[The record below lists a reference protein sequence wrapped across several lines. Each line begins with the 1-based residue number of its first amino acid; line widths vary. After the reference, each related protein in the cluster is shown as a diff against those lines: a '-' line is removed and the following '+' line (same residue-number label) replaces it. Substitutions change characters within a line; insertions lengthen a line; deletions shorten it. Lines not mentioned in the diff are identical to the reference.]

1 MAKETSATQNLE
13 QHRKTLTKAR
23 FDSHG
28 VRKAAIAL
36 LLEIH
41 REGRMS
47 TVAEVLVALEAVD
60 SHLAGS
66 PHSLKSLSEKLEIP
80 YTSVSRIVFSLTSE
94 AEPGGILRLVPDKAD
109 RRRKHIEID
118 LDTFKRS
125 GAQLRALEQAMVD
138 YYGSS
143 VTRLKKARSKS

>member
-1 MAKETSATQNLE
+1 MAKESSMAQNLE
-13 QHRKTLTKAR
+13 QHRKTVSKAR

-28 VRKAAIAL
+28 VRKALIAL

-47 TVAEVLVALEAVD
+47 TLAEVLVALEAMD
-60 SHLAGS
+60 SHLAGV
-66 PHSLKSLSEKLEIP
+66 PHSLKSLAEKLEIP

-94 AEPGGILRLVPDKAD
+94 AEPGGILRLVPDKVD

-118 LDTFKRS
+118 LETFKRS
-125 GAQLRALEQAMVD
+125 GSQLRAFEQAMID
-138 YYGSS
+138 YYGNS
-143 VTRLKKARSKS
+143 VTRLKKARAS

>member
-1 MAKETSATQNLE
+1 MARETSTSQHLE
-13 QHRKTLTKAR
+13 QHRKSMTKAR

-28 VRKAAIAL
+28 VRKAVIAF
-36 LLEIH
+36 LLEVH

-47 TVAEVLVALEAVD
+47 TIAEVLVALEAVD
-60 SHLAGS
+60 SHLAGD
-66 PHSLKSLSEKLEIP
+66 PHSLKSLSDKLEIP

-94 AEPGGILRLVPDKAD
+94 SEPGGILKLVPDKTD

-118 LDTFKRS
+118 VDTFKQT
-125 GAQLRALEQAMVD
+125 GPQLRALEQAMID

-143 VTRLKKARSKS
+143 VQRLKKGRSS

>member
-1 MAKETSATQNLE
+1 MAKETSAAYSLE
-13 QHRKTLTKAR
+13 QHRKTMTKAR

-28 VRKAAIAL
+28 VRKAVIAT

-47 TVAEVLVALEAVD
+47 TIAEVLVALEAVD
-60 SHLAGS
+60 SHLAGT

-80 YTSVSRIVFSLTSE
+80 YTSVSRIVFSLTSD
-94 AEPGGILRLVPDKAD
+94 AEPGGILRLVPDKED

-118 LDTFKRS
+118 VDTFKRS
-125 GAQLRALEQAMVD
+125 GPQLRALEQAMID
-138 YYGSS
+138 YYGTS
-143 VTRLKKARSKS
+143 VGRLKKARNN

>member
-13 QHRKTLTKAR
+13 QHRKTLSKAR

-118 LDTFKRS
+118 LDTFKRT
-125 GAQLRALEQAMVD
+125 GAQVRALEQAMVD

-143 VTRLKKARSKS
+143 VTRLKKARSK

>member
-28 VRKAAIAL
+28 VRKAAIAM

-47 TVAEVLVALEAVD
+47 TLAEVLVALEAVD

-66 PHSLKSLSEKLEIP
+66 PHSLMSLSEKLEIP

-125 GAQLRALEQAMVD
+125 GAQVRALEQAMVD

-143 VTRLKKARSKS
+143 VTRLKKARSK

>member
-1 MAKETSATQNLE
+1 MAKETATTQNLE
-13 QHRKTLTKAR
+13 QHRKSMSKAR

-41 REGRMS
+41 KQGRMS
-47 TVAEVLVALEAVD
+47 TLAEVLVALEAVD
-60 SHLAGS
+60 SHLAGR

-94 AEPGGILRLVPDKAD
+94 AEPGGLLRLVPDKED

-118 LDTFKRS
+118 VDTFKQS
-125 GAQLRALEQAMVD
+125 GRQLRAMEQAMAE

-143 VTRLKKARSKS
+143 VTRLKKARRN

>member
-1 MAKETSATQNLE
+1 MARETSTSQHLE
-13 QHRKTLTKAR
+13 QHRKSMTKAR

-28 VRKAAIAL
+28 VRKAVIAF
-36 LLEIH
+36 LLEVH

-47 TVAEVLVALEAVD
+47 TIAEVLVALEAVD
-60 SHLAGS
+60 SHLAGD
-66 PHSLKSLSEKLEIP
+66 PHSLKSLSDKLEIP

-94 AEPGGILRLVPDKAD
+94 SEPGGILKLVPDRTD

-118 LDTFKRS
+118 VDTFKQT
-125 GAQLRALEQAMVD
+125 GPQLRALEQAMID

-143 VTRLKKARSKS
+143 VQRLRKGRSS